1 MQSGGKRA
9 VRSQI
14 EYSGRLLLSDVKI
27 RMAALRQ
34 ELESVYDQYG
44 HSLFAC
50 ALAIT
55 GNANLAEDAVHDAFC
70 RAFRLKRCPDNTS
83 AYMFRSVRHAA
94 IDIRRKN
101 SRVLAWSL
109 DTCRD
114 RAAPETADRIES
126 EEQLGQVLEA
136 MLQLNDNEREIV
148 MARLVGDTKFR
159 DIAAARAQPLG
170 TITALYHR
178 GLAKLKKL
186 VEKRDGS
193 I

>member
-1 MQSGGKRA
+1 
-9 VRSQI
+9 
-14 EYSGRLLLSDVKI
+14 
-27 RMAALRQ
+27 MAALRQ
-34 ELESVYDQYG
+34 ELESVYDQHG
-44 HSLFAC
+44 RSLFAC

-55 GNANLAEDAVHDAFC
+55 GNANLAEDAVHNAFC
-70 RAFRLKRCPDNTS
+70 RAFRLKQSPDNAS
-83 AYMFRSVRHAA
+83 AYMFQSVRHAA

-101 SRVLAWSL
+101 SRVLTWSL

-114 RAAPETADRIES
+114 MAAPETSGGIEAD
-126 EEQLGQVLEA
+126 EQLRQVLEA
-136 MLQLNDNEREIV
+136 MHQLNANEREIV
-148 MARLVGDTKFR
+148 IARLVGDTKFR

-170 TITALYHR
+170 TVTALYHR